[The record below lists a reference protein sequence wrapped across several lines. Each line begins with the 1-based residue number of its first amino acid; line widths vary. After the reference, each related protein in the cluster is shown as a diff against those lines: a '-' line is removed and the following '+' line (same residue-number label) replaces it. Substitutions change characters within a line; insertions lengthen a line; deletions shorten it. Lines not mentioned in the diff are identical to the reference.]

1 MKGVTHTTG
10 DIDINY
16 NWSQF
21 RTKMRETPYFSEV
34 NNVMGGR
41 KTIDGSHQVQ
51 FEGSGLAGAIPMLK
65 LASSNITGGKDCGN
79 KPKIRVEE

>member
-10 DIDINY
+10 DIDINL
-16 NWSQF
+16 NWHQF
-21 RTKMRETPYFSEV
+21 RTKMRQTPFFKDV
-34 NNVMGGR
+34 NNHTVG
-41 KTIDGSHQVQ
+41 KVTIDYAHQVQ

-79 KPKIRVEE
+79 KPPIRVEE